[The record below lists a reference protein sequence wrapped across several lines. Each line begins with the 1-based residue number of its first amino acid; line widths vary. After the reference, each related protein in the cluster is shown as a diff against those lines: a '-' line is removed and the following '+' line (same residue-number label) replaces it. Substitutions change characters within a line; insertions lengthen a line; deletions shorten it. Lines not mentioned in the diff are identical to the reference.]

1 MKGVD
6 QEERTKRNRW
16 LGKGDQSSQ
25 NWSFTITVQAAN
37 SSAVSKAD
45 SPWQQHH
52 SDFGWNNEL
61 PRTFSFPYLAILSK
75 RLVDWLARMPGL
87 PGIQACL
94 PVVPVSPVLPYVPYY
109 STFYGLLMNNAERRN
124 EPMLAQKILTHV
136 LGIFFYTWVSFLF
149 TVQIPMV
156 YRVKENLEQGQEEIQ
171 VLFKMQVTEY

>member
-1 MKGVD
+1 M
-6 QEERTKRNRW
+6 N
-16 LGKGDQSSQ
+16 QSSQ

-37 SSAVSKAD
+37 SSAVSKAG

-61 PRTFSFPYLAILSK
+61 PRTFSFPSLAILSK

-94 PVVPVSPVLPYVPYY
+94 PVVPVLPVLPYVPYY

-124 EPMLAQKILTHV
+124 EPMLAQKICIDTCSSH
-136 LGIFFYTWVSFLF
+136 FFTPGFLF
-149 TVQIPMV
+149 YLLYKSPWYV
-156 YRVKENLEQGQEEIQ
+156 ENFEIGLEEIQ
-171 VLFKMQVTEY
+171 ALFKMQVTLYLSTTLCHKCSF